1 MMVII
6 MRKVPEGLKGE
17 LTRWLIQPHSGV
29 FVGNVSAMVR
39 DRLWELCCKSARE
52 GGIIQLWSTNTEQ
65 RFTMRTYGDTAREMV
80 DMDGMLLVMRKPLP
94 SDAP

>member
-39 DRLWELCCKSARE
+39 DRLWEMCCKSAGE
-52 GGIIQLWSTNTEQ
+52 GGIIQLWSTNSEQ
-65 RFTMRTYGDTAREMV
+65 RFTMRMYGDTAREIV
-80 DMDGMLLVMRKPLP
+80 DMDGVLLVRRKSLL
-94 SDAP
+94 SDTP